1 MLSAV
6 NSPSLNTSSSMK
18 TLCLLRHAKSDWD
31 ATYGAD
37 HERPLNERGK
47 RAAQSMGSF
56 LKYEIEQPQI
66 ILSSTAKRTQE
77 TLSLLMKHA
86 GWNASVTYHSDLY
99 LCSRADIITQLSVLD
114 DRVESAL
121 VVGHQPTT
129 GEFASWLLGGT
140 QVDVPTGTFMM
151 FSIPILSWGELK
163 AAEAS
168 MSLYVTPRQ
177 LEN

>member
-1 MLSAV
+1 
-6 NSPSLNTSSSMK
+6 MK

-31 ATYGAD
+31 ASYGAD

-47 RAAQSMGSF
+47 RAAKSMGSF
-56 LKYEIEQPQI
+56 LKQEIVQPEI
-66 ILSSTAKRTQE
+66 ILSSTAKRTKE

-86 GWNASVTYHSDLY
+86 GWNASVTYLTDLY
-99 LCSRADIITQLSVLD
+99 LCSRADIIKQLSHLD
-114 DRVESAL
+114 DKVESAL

-129 GEFASWLLGGT
+129 GDFASWLLGGS

-151 FSIPILSWGELK
+151 FSIPISSWRELK
-163 AAEAS
+163 AAQAS
-168 MSLYVTPRQ
+168 MKLYVTPRQ